1 MAVTVDVEEWYHNCW
16 VPEYVHPERRPPLP
30 HELDRLLPR
39 LLEQL
44 DRLGSRATLFV
55 LGEVADRIP
64 GRIRE
69 AAALGHEIACHGDL
83 HLRANDRSPEV
94 FRTDIADAKAKLED
108 LLGARVRGFR
118 SPEWSLRTAGNPR
131 FRRVA
136 ECGFDYDS
144 SLAPALGAGARTN
157 PVSPT
162 VYRWRDG
169 RTLLELPPLTWAGAF
184 RLPAGGWCGRLAP
197 PSRLRARIARAIER
211 GDAPVL
217 VVHPWEL
224 VDRPLPGLLTGFAR
238 FLHEAGRRGYRK
250 RFAEVCSGI
259 ESARLDVVADLCA
272 RRMATAVASAD
283 VIDTAPGL
291 SPAAAAR

>member
-1 MAVTVDVEEWYHNCW
+1 MTVDVEEWYHNCW
-16 VPEYVHPERRPPLP
+16 VPEYVRPELRPPLP
-30 HELDRLLPR
+30 QELDRLLPR

-44 DRLGSRATLFV
+44 DRPGSRATLFV

-83 HLRANDRSPEV
+83 HLRANDRSPEA
-94 FRTDIADAKAKLED
+94 FRKDIADAKSKLED

-118 SPEWSLRTAGNPR
+118 SPEWSLRTANNPR
-131 FRRVA
+131 FRLVA

-144 SLAPALGAGARTN
+144 SLAPAFGAGARTN

-169 RTLLELPPLTWAGAF
+169 RTLLELPPLTWGGAL

-197 PSRLRARIARAIER
+197 PGRLRARIARAIAR
-211 GDAPVL
+211 GEAPVL

-224 VDRPLPGLLTGFAR
+224 VDRPLPGLLTGLAR
-238 FLHEAGRRGYRK
+238 FLHEAGRRGYRE
-250 RFAEVCSGI
+250 RFAEICRGI
-259 ESARLDVVADLCA
+259 GGARLDAVADLCIRGLA
-272 RRMATAVASAD
+272 PAVVGAD
-283 VIDTAPGL
+283 AIDTSPGL
-291 SPAAAAR
+291 APLAAAR